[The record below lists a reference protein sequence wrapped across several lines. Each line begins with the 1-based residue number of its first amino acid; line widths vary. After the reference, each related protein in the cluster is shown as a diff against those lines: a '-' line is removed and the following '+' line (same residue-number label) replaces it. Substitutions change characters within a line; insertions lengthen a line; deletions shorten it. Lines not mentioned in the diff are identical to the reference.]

1 MRDTF
6 RRGGH
11 DLHVALRRRD
21 PDLRGRHGA
30 QHHRRGGDR
39 RASLNGGS
47 GTILGAIL
55 GIALLSVVTSSL
67 ILLDVSVYWQD
78 MIKGCILLAP
88 FRSTTC
94 CTSGRLS
101 DMPNA
106 KPKSMSA
113 PREEIVIARQMHQ
126 ALVLHFLEGLTQAQI
141 ADQLGISHAT
151 VNRLIKRGRQLGL
164 VEIKIKSPVEP
175 LVEIEE
181 QLLALGGIRRAVV
194 VPTVS
199 DNPQIALQSVGEAA
213 ARLMLEQIADG
224 DTICIT
230 GGKGV
235 SAVVAGLQPSRR
247 FDIEVIPATGCV
259 QGKHYTDVNHVST
272 MMADRLGGHS
282 FQIHA
287 PLFADSEAER
297 KMLLG
302 MRSVADVFKRARDA
316 KIAVVGIGSILS
328 DDSSYYTCTPP
339 PAPIARQSSNP
350 APPANCWRICSTIR
364 GASAATGSIGVW
376 FR

>member
-1 MRDTF
+1 M
-6 RRGGH
+6 
-11 DLHVALRRRD
+11 A
-21 PDLRGRHGA
+21 
-30 QHHRRGGDR
+30 
-39 RASLNGGS
+39 
-47 GTILGAIL
+47 
-55 GIALLSVVTSSL
+55 
-67 ILLDVSVYWQD
+67 
-78 MIKGCILLAP
+78 
-88 FRSTTC
+88 
-94 CTSGRLS
+94 
-101 DMPNA
+101 NA
-106 KPKSMSA
+106 KPKSQSA

-272 MMADRLGGHS
+272 LMADRLGGHS

-328 DDSSYYTCTPP
+328 DDSSYYDLHPSSSTDRE
-339 PAPIARQSSNP
+339 AIEQS
-350 APPANCWRICSTIR
+350 
-364 GASAATGSIGVW
+364 GASCELLAHLLDDCGRVCGYGLNRRLVSLTLSEFASIPTKIGVASGPSKAGPILSVMRGNHLDTLVTDQATGARILELAKEGGERS
-376 FR
+376 

>member
-1 MRDTF
+1 M
-6 RRGGH
+6 
-11 DLHVALRRRD
+11 A
-21 PDLRGRHGA
+21 
-30 QHHRRGGDR
+30 
-39 RASLNGGS
+39 
-47 GTILGAIL
+47 
-55 GIALLSVVTSSL
+55 
-67 ILLDVSVYWQD
+67 
-78 MIKGCILLAP
+78 
-88 FRSTTC
+88 
-94 CTSGRLS
+94 
-101 DMPNA
+101 NA
-106 KPKSMSA
+106 KPKSQSA

-126 ALVLHFLEGLTQAQI
+126 ALVLHYLEGLTQAQI

-259 QGKHYTDVNHVST
+259 QGKHYTDVNHVAT
-272 MMADRLGGHS
+272 LMADRLGGHS

-328 DDSSYYTCTPP
+328 DDSSYYDLHPSSSTDRE
-339 PAPIARQSSNP
+339 AIEQS
-350 APPANCWRICSTIR
+350 
-364 GASAATGSIGVW
+364 GASCELLAHLLDDCGRVCGYGLNRRLVSLTLSEFASIPTKIGVASGPSKAGPILSVMRGNHLDTLVTDQATGARILELAKEGGERS
-376 FR
+376 

>member
-1 MRDTF
+1 
-6 RRGGH
+6 
-11 DLHVALRRRD
+11 
-21 PDLRGRHGA
+21 
-30 QHHRRGGDR
+30 
-39 RASLNGGS
+39 
-47 GTILGAIL
+47 
-55 GIALLSVVTSSL
+55 
-67 ILLDVSVYWQD
+67 
-78 MIKGCILLAP
+78 
-88 FRSTTC
+88 
-94 CTSGRLS
+94 
-101 DMPNA
+101 MPNA

-328 DDSSYYTCTPP
+328 DDSSYYDLHPSSSTDRE
-339 PAPIARQSSNP
+339 AIEQS
-350 APPANCWRICSTIR
+350 
-364 GASAATGSIGVW
+364 GASCELLAHLLDDQGGVCGYGLNRRLVSLTLSEFASIPTKIGVASGPSKAGPILSVMRGNHLDTLVTDQATGARILELAKEGGERS
-376 FR
+376 

>member
-1 MRDTF
+1 
-6 RRGGH
+6 
-11 DLHVALRRRD
+11 
-21 PDLRGRHGA
+21 
-30 QHHRRGGDR
+30 
-39 RASLNGGS
+39 
-47 GTILGAIL
+47 
-55 GIALLSVVTSSL
+55 
-67 ILLDVSVYWQD
+67 
-78 MIKGCILLAP
+78 
-88 FRSTTC
+88 
-94 CTSGRLS
+94 
-101 DMPNA
+101 MPNA

-175 LVEIEE
+175 LVAIEE

-272 MMADRLGGHS
+272 LMADRLGGHS

-328 DDSSYYTCTPP
+328 DDSSYYDLHPSSSTDRE
-339 PAPIARQSSNP
+339 AIEQS
-350 APPANCWRICSTIR
+350 
-364 GASAATGSIGVW
+364 GASCELLAHLLDDHGRVCGYGLNRRLVSLTLSEFASIPTKIGVASGPSKAGPILSVMRGNHLDTLVTDQATGARILELAKEGGERS
-376 FR
+376 

>member
-1 MRDTF
+1 M
-6 RRGGH
+6 
-11 DLHVALRRRD
+11 A
-21 PDLRGRHGA
+21 
-30 QHHRRGGDR
+30 
-39 RASLNGGS
+39 
-47 GTILGAIL
+47 
-55 GIALLSVVTSSL
+55 
-67 ILLDVSVYWQD
+67 
-78 MIKGCILLAP
+78 
-88 FRSTTC
+88 
-94 CTSGRLS
+94 
-101 DMPNA
+101 NA
-106 KPKSMSA
+106 KPKSISA

-141 ADQLGISHAT
+141 ADHLGISHAT

-259 QGKHYTDVNHVST
+259 QGKHYTDVNHVAT
-272 MMADRLGGHS
+272 LMADRLGGHS

-328 DDSSYYTCTPP
+328 DDSSYYDLHPSSSTDRE
-339 PAPIARQSSNP
+339 AIEQS
-350 APPANCWRICSTIR
+350 
-364 GASAATGSIGVW
+364 GASCELLAHLLDDCGRVCGYGLNRRLVSLTLSEFASIPTKIGVASGPSKAGPILSVMRGNHLDTLVTDQATGVRILELAKEGGERS
-376 FR
+376 

>member
-1 MRDTF
+1 
-6 RRGGH
+6 
-11 DLHVALRRRD
+11 
-21 PDLRGRHGA
+21 
-30 QHHRRGGDR
+30 
-39 RASLNGGS
+39 
-47 GTILGAIL
+47 
-55 GIALLSVVTSSL
+55 
-67 ILLDVSVYWQD
+67 
-78 MIKGCILLAP
+78 
-88 FRSTTC
+88 
-94 CTSGRLS
+94 
-101 DMPNA
+101 MPNA
-106 KPKSMSA
+106 KPKSASA
-113 PREEIVIARQMHQ
+113 PREEIVIARQLHQ

-175 LVEIEE
+175 LLEIEE

-199 DNPQIALQSVGEAA
+199 ENPQIALQAVGEAA
-213 ARLMLEQIADG
+213 ARLMIDEIADG

-235 SAVVAGLQPSRR
+235 SAVVAGLQPPRR

-272 MMADRLGGHS
+272 LMADRLGGRS

-297 KMLLG
+297 RMLLG
-302 MRSVADVFKRARDA
+302 MRSVADVFKRAREA
-316 KIAVVGIGSILS
+316 KVAVVGIGSILS
-328 DDSSYYTCTPP
+328 DDSSYYDLHP
-339 PAPIARQSSNP
+339 SS
-350 APPANCWRICSTIR
+350 STDREAIER
-364 GASAATGSIGVW
+364 SGASCELLAHLLNDHGRVCDYSLNRRLVSLTLSEFASIPSKIGVASGPTKAGPILSVMRGNHLDTLVTDQATGARILELAKGGE
-376 FR
+376 RP

>member
-1 MRDTF
+1 M
-6 RRGGH
+6 
-11 DLHVALRRRD
+11 A
-21 PDLRGRHGA
+21 
-30 QHHRRGGDR
+30 
-39 RASLNGGS
+39 
-47 GTILGAIL
+47 
-55 GIALLSVVTSSL
+55 
-67 ILLDVSVYWQD
+67 
-78 MIKGCILLAP
+78 
-88 FRSTTC
+88 
-94 CTSGRLS
+94 
-101 DMPNA
+101 NA
-106 KPKSMSA
+106 KPKSQSA

-247 FDIEVIPATGCV
+247 FDIQVIPATGCV
-259 QGKHYTDVNHVST
+259 QGKHYTDVNHVAT
-272 MMADRLGGHS
+272 LMADRLGGHS

-302 MRSVADVFKRARDA
+302 MRSVADVFRRARDA

-328 DDSSYYTCTPP
+328 DDSSYYDLHPSSSTDRE
-339 PAPIARQSSNP
+339 AIEQS
-350 APPANCWRICSTIR
+350 
-364 GASAATGSIGVW
+364 GASCELLAHLLDDCGRVCGYGLNRRLVSLTLSEFASIPTKIGVASGPSKAGPILSVMRGNHLDTLVTDQATGARILELAKEGGERS
-376 FR
+376 

>member
-1 MRDTF
+1 
-6 RRGGH
+6 
-11 DLHVALRRRD
+11 
-21 PDLRGRHGA
+21 
-30 QHHRRGGDR
+30 
-39 RASLNGGS
+39 
-47 GTILGAIL
+47 
-55 GIALLSVVTSSL
+55 
-67 ILLDVSVYWQD
+67 
-78 MIKGCILLAP
+78 
-88 FRSTTC
+88 
-94 CTSGRLS
+94 
-101 DMPNA
+101 MPNA

-126 ALVLHFLEGLTQAQI
+126 ALVLHFLEGMTQAQI

-272 MMADRLGGHS
+272 LMADRLGGHS

-328 DDSSYYTCTPP
+328 DDSSYYDLHPSSSTDRE
-339 PAPIARQSSNP
+339 AIEQS
-350 APPANCWRICSTIR
+350 
-364 GASAATGSIGVW
+364 GASCELLAHLLDDHGRVCGYGLNRRLVSLTLSEFASIPTKIGVASGPSKAGPILSVMRGNHLDTLVTDQATGARILELAKEGGE
-376 FR
+376 R

>member
-1 MRDTF
+1 
-6 RRGGH
+6 
-11 DLHVALRRRD
+11 
-21 PDLRGRHGA
+21 
-30 QHHRRGGDR
+30 
-39 RASLNGGS
+39 
-47 GTILGAIL
+47 
-55 GIALLSVVTSSL
+55 
-67 ILLDVSVYWQD
+67 
-78 MIKGCILLAP
+78 
-88 FRSTTC
+88 
-94 CTSGRLS
+94 
-101 DMPNA
+101 MPNA

-126 ALVLHFLEGLTQAQI
+126 ALVLHFLEGMTQAQI

-213 ARLMLEQIADG
+213 ARLMLEQISDG
-224 DTICIT
+224 ETICIT

-272 MMADRLGGHS
+272 LMADRLGGHS

-328 DDSSYYTCTPP
+328 DDSSYYDLHPSSSTDRE
-339 PAPIARQSSNP
+339 AIEQS
-350 APPANCWRICSTIR
+350 
-364 GASAATGSIGVW
+364 GASCELLAHLLDDHGRVCGYGLNRRLVSLTLSEFASIPTKIGVASGPSKAGPILSVMRGNHLDTLVTDQATGARILELAKEGGERS
-376 FR
+376 

>member
-1 MRDTF
+1 M
-6 RRGGH
+6 
-11 DLHVALRRRD
+11 A
-21 PDLRGRHGA
+21 
-30 QHHRRGGDR
+30 
-39 RASLNGGS
+39 
-47 GTILGAIL
+47 
-55 GIALLSVVTSSL
+55 
-67 ILLDVSVYWQD
+67 
-78 MIKGCILLAP
+78 
-88 FRSTTC
+88 
-94 CTSGRLS
+94 
-101 DMPNA
+101 NA
-106 KPKSMSA
+106 KPKSQSA

-259 QGKHYTDVNHVST
+259 QGKHYTDVNHVAT
-272 MMADRLGGHS
+272 LMADRLGGHS

-302 MRSVADVFKRARDA
+302 MRSVADVFRRARDA

-328 DDSSYYTCTPP
+328 DDSSYYDLHPSSSTDRE
-339 PAPIARQSSNP
+339 AIEQS
-350 APPANCWRICSTIR
+350 
-364 GASAATGSIGVW
+364 GASCELLAHLLDDCGRVCGYGLNRRLVSLTLSEFASIPTKIGVASGPSKAGPILSVMRGNHLDTLVTDQATGARILELAKEGGERS
-376 FR
+376 

>member
-1 MRDTF
+1 
-6 RRGGH
+6 
-11 DLHVALRRRD
+11 
-21 PDLRGRHGA
+21 
-30 QHHRRGGDR
+30 
-39 RASLNGGS
+39 
-47 GTILGAIL
+47 
-55 GIALLSVVTSSL
+55 
-67 ILLDVSVYWQD
+67 
-78 MIKGCILLAP
+78 
-88 FRSTTC
+88 
-94 CTSGRLS
+94 
-101 DMPNA
+101 MPNA

-126 ALVLHFLEGLTQAQI
+126 ALVLHFLEGMTQAQI

-272 MMADRLGGHS
+272 LMADRLGGHS

-328 DDSSYYTCTPP
+328 DDSSYYDLHPSSSTDRE
-339 PAPIARQSSNP
+339 AIEQS
-350 APPANCWRICSTIR
+350 
-364 GASAATGSIGVW
+364 GASCELLAHLLDDHGRVCGYELNRRLVSLTLSEFASIPTKIGVASGPSKAGPILSVMRGNHLDTLVTDQATGARILELAKEGGERS
-376 FR
+376 

>member
-1 MRDTF
+1 
-6 RRGGH
+6 
-11 DLHVALRRRD
+11 
-21 PDLRGRHGA
+21 
-30 QHHRRGGDR
+30 
-39 RASLNGGS
+39 
-47 GTILGAIL
+47 
-55 GIALLSVVTSSL
+55 
-67 ILLDVSVYWQD
+67 
-78 MIKGCILLAP
+78 
-88 FRSTTC
+88 
-94 CTSGRLS
+94 
-101 DMPNA
+101 MPNA

-113 PREEIVIARQMHQ
+113 PREEIVIARQIHQ
-126 ALVLHFLEGLTQAQI
+126 ALVLHFLEGMTQAQI

-213 ARLMLEQIADG
+213 ARLMLEQISDG

-272 MMADRLGGHS
+272 LMADRLGGHS

-328 DDSSYYTCTPP
+328 DDSSYYDLHPSSSTDRE
-339 PAPIARQSSNP
+339 AIEQS
-350 APPANCWRICSTIR
+350 
-364 GASAATGSIGVW
+364 GASCELLAHLLDDHGRVCGYGLNRRLVSLTLSEFASIPTKIGVASGPSKAGPILSVMRGNHLDTLVTDQATGARILELAKEGGERS
-376 FR
+376 

>member
-1 MRDTF
+1 
-6 RRGGH
+6 
-11 DLHVALRRRD
+11 
-21 PDLRGRHGA
+21 
-30 QHHRRGGDR
+30 
-39 RASLNGGS
+39 
-47 GTILGAIL
+47 
-55 GIALLSVVTSSL
+55 
-67 ILLDVSVYWQD
+67 
-78 MIKGCILLAP
+78 
-88 FRSTTC
+88 
-94 CTSGRLS
+94 
-101 DMPNA
+101 MPNA

-126 ALVLHFLEGLTQAQI
+126 ALVLHFLEGMTQAQI

-259 QGKHYTDVNHVST
+259 QGKHYTDVNYVST
-272 MMADRLGGHS
+272 LMADRLGGHS

-328 DDSSYYTCTPP
+328 DDSSYYDLHPSSSTDRE
-339 PAPIARQSSNP
+339 AIEQS
-350 APPANCWRICSTIR
+350 
-364 GASAATGSIGVW
+364 GASCELLAHLLDDHGRVCGYGLNRRLVSLTLSEFASIPTKIGVASGPSKAGPILSVMRGNHLDTLVTDQATGARILELAKEGGERS
-376 FR
+376 

>member
-1 MRDTF
+1 M
-6 RRGGH
+6 
-11 DLHVALRRRD
+11 A
-21 PDLRGRHGA
+21 
-30 QHHRRGGDR
+30 
-39 RASLNGGS
+39 
-47 GTILGAIL
+47 
-55 GIALLSVVTSSL
+55 
-67 ILLDVSVYWQD
+67 
-78 MIKGCILLAP
+78 
-88 FRSTTC
+88 
-94 CTSGRLS
+94 
-101 DMPNA
+101 NA
-106 KPKSMSA
+106 KPKSQSA

-181 QLLALGGIRRAVV
+181 QLLTLGGIRRAVV

-259 QGKHYTDVNHVST
+259 QGKHYTDVNHVAT
-272 MMADRLGGHS
+272 LMADRLGGHS

-302 MRSVADVFKRARDA
+302 MRSVADVFRRARDA

-328 DDSSYYTCTPP
+328 DDSSYYDLHPSSSTDRE
-339 PAPIARQSSNP
+339 AIEQS
-350 APPANCWRICSTIR
+350 
-364 GASAATGSIGVW
+364 GASCELLAHLLDDCGRVCGYGLNRRLVSLTLSEFASIPTKIGVASGPSKAGPILSVMRGNHLDTLVTDQATGARILELAKEGGERS
-376 FR
+376 

>member
-1 MRDTF
+1 
-6 RRGGH
+6 
-11 DLHVALRRRD
+11 
-21 PDLRGRHGA
+21 
-30 QHHRRGGDR
+30 
-39 RASLNGGS
+39 
-47 GTILGAIL
+47 
-55 GIALLSVVTSSL
+55 
-67 ILLDVSVYWQD
+67 
-78 MIKGCILLAP
+78 
-88 FRSTTC
+88 
-94 CTSGRLS
+94 
-101 DMPNA
+101 MPNA

-126 ALVLHFLEGLTQAQI
+126 ALVLHFLEGMTQAQI

-213 ARLMLEQIADG
+213 ARLMLEQISDG

-272 MMADRLGGHS
+272 LMADRLGGHS

-328 DDSSYYTCTPP
+328 DDSSYYDLHPSSSTDRE
-339 PAPIARQSSNP
+339 AIEQS
-350 APPANCWRICSTIR
+350 
-364 GASAATGSIGVW
+364 GASCELLAHLLDDHGRVCGYGLNRRLVSLTLSEFASIPTKIGVASGPSKAGPILSVMRGNHLDTLVTDQATGARILELAKEGGERS
-376 FR
+376 

>member
-1 MRDTF
+1 M
-6 RRGGH
+6 
-11 DLHVALRRRD
+11 A
-21 PDLRGRHGA
+21 
-30 QHHRRGGDR
+30 
-39 RASLNGGS
+39 
-47 GTILGAIL
+47 
-55 GIALLSVVTSSL
+55 
-67 ILLDVSVYWQD
+67 
-78 MIKGCILLAP
+78 
-88 FRSTTC
+88 
-94 CTSGRLS
+94 
-101 DMPNA
+101 NA
-106 KPKSMSA
+106 KPKSISA

-141 ADQLGISHAT
+141 ADHLGISHAT

-259 QGKHYTDVNHVST
+259 QGKHYTDVNHVAT
-272 MMADRLGGHS
+272 LMADRLGGHS

-302 MRSVADVFKRARDA
+302 MRSVADVFKRARGA
-316 KIAVVGIGSILS
+316 EIAVVGIGSILS
-328 DDSSYYTCTPP
+328 DDSSYYDLHPSSSTDRE
-339 PAPIARQSSNP
+339 AIEQS
-350 APPANCWRICSTIR
+350 
-364 GASAATGSIGVW
+364 GASCELLAHLLDDCGRVCGYGLNRRLVSLTLSEFASIPTKIGVASGPSKAGPILSVMRGNHLDTLVTDQATGARILELAKEGGERS
-376 FR
+376 

>member
-1 MRDTF
+1 
-6 RRGGH
+6 
-11 DLHVALRRRD
+11 
-21 PDLRGRHGA
+21 
-30 QHHRRGGDR
+30 
-39 RASLNGGS
+39 
-47 GTILGAIL
+47 
-55 GIALLSVVTSSL
+55 
-67 ILLDVSVYWQD
+67 
-78 MIKGCILLAP
+78 
-88 FRSTTC
+88 
-94 CTSGRLS
+94 
-101 DMPNA
+101 MPNA

-126 ALVLHFLEGLTQAQI
+126 ALVLHFLEGMTQAQI

-213 ARLMLEQIADG
+213 ARLMLEQISDG

-272 MMADRLGGHS
+272 LMADRLGGHS

-328 DDSSYYTCTPP
+328 DDSSYYDLHPSSSTDRE
-339 PAPIARQSSNP
+339 AIEQS
-350 APPANCWRICSTIR
+350 
-364 GASAATGSIGVW
+364 GASCELLAHLLDDHGRVCGYGLNRRLVSLTLSEFASIPTKIGVASGPSKAGPILSVM
-376 FR
+376 RGNHLDTLVTDQADRKSVV

>member
-1 MRDTF
+1 
-6 RRGGH
+6 
-11 DLHVALRRRD
+11 
-21 PDLRGRHGA
+21 
-30 QHHRRGGDR
+30 
-39 RASLNGGS
+39 
-47 GTILGAIL
+47 
-55 GIALLSVVTSSL
+55 
-67 ILLDVSVYWQD
+67 
-78 MIKGCILLAP
+78 
-88 FRSTTC
+88 
-94 CTSGRLS
+94 
-101 DMPNA
+101 MPNA

-126 ALVLHFLEGLTQAQI
+126 ALVLHFLEGMTQAQI

-164 VEIKIKSPVEP
+164 VEIKIRSPVEP

-272 MMADRLGGHS
+272 LMADRLGGHS

-328 DDSSYYTCTPP
+328 DDSSYYDLHPSSSTDRE
-339 PAPIARQSSNP
+339 AIEQS
-350 APPANCWRICSTIR
+350 
-364 GASAATGSIGVW
+364 GASCELLAHLLDDHGRVCGYGLNRRLVSLTLSEFASIPTKIGVASGPSKAGPILSVMRGNHLDTLVTDQATGARILELAKEGGERS
-376 FR
+376 

>member
-1 MRDTF
+1 M
-6 RRGGH
+6 
-11 DLHVALRRRD
+11 A
-21 PDLRGRHGA
+21 
-30 QHHRRGGDR
+30 
-39 RASLNGGS
+39 
-47 GTILGAIL
+47 
-55 GIALLSVVTSSL
+55 
-67 ILLDVSVYWQD
+67 
-78 MIKGCILLAP
+78 
-88 FRSTTC
+88 
-94 CTSGRLS
+94 
-101 DMPNA
+101 NA
-106 KPKSMSA
+106 KPKSQSA

-259 QGKHYTDVNHVST
+259 QGKHYTDVNHVAT
-272 MMADRLGGHS
+272 LMADRLGGHS

-287 PLFADSEAER
+287 PLFADSEAEG

-328 DDSSYYTCTPP
+328 DDSSYYDLHPSSSTDRE
-339 PAPIARQSSNP
+339 AIEQS
-350 APPANCWRICSTIR
+350 
-364 GASAATGSIGVW
+364 GASCELLAHLLDDCGRVCGYGLNRRLVSLTLSEFASIPTKIGVASGPSKAGPILSVMRGNHLDTLVTDQATGARILELAKEGGERS
-376 FR
+376 

>member
-1 MRDTF
+1 
-6 RRGGH
+6 
-11 DLHVALRRRD
+11 
-21 PDLRGRHGA
+21 
-30 QHHRRGGDR
+30 
-39 RASLNGGS
+39 
-47 GTILGAIL
+47 
-55 GIALLSVVTSSL
+55 
-67 ILLDVSVYWQD
+67 
-78 MIKGCILLAP
+78 
-88 FRSTTC
+88 
-94 CTSGRLS
+94 
-101 DMPNA
+101 MPNA

-126 ALVLHFLEGLTQAQI
+126 ALVLHFLEGMTQAQI

-272 MMADRLGGHS
+272 LMADRLGGHS

-328 DDSSYYTCTPP
+328 DDSSYYDLHPSSSTDRE
-339 PAPIARQSSNP
+339 AIEQS
-350 APPANCWRICSTIR
+350 
-364 GASAATGSIGVW
+364 GASSELLAHLLDDHGRVCGYGLNRRLVSLTLSEFASIPTKIGVASGPSKAGPILSVMRGNHLDTLVTDQATGARILELAKEGGERS
-376 FR
+376 

>member
-1 MRDTF
+1 M
-6 RRGGH
+6 
-11 DLHVALRRRD
+11 A
-21 PDLRGRHGA
+21 
-30 QHHRRGGDR
+30 
-39 RASLNGGS
+39 
-47 GTILGAIL
+47 
-55 GIALLSVVTSSL
+55 
-67 ILLDVSVYWQD
+67 
-78 MIKGCILLAP
+78 
-88 FRSTTC
+88 
-94 CTSGRLS
+94 
-101 DMPNA
+101 NA
-106 KPKSMSA
+106 KPKSQSG
-113 PREEIVIARQMHQ
+113 PREEVVIARQMHQ

-141 ADQLGISHAT
+141 ADQLGVSHAT

-259 QGKHYTDVNHVST
+259 QGKHYTDVNHVAT
-272 MMADRLGGHS
+272 LMADRLGGHS

-328 DDSSYYTCTPP
+328 DDSSYYDLHPSSSTDRE
-339 PAPIARQSSNP
+339 AIEQS
-350 APPANCWRICSTIR
+350 
-364 GASAATGSIGVW
+364 GASCELLAHLLDDCGRVCGYGLNRRLVSLTLSEFASIPTKIGVASGPSKAGPILSVMRGNHLDTLVTDQATGARILELAKEGGERS
-376 FR
+376 